1 MKNRNEPVNSN
12 IKFKFRMKFKST
24 LAAANTWKKAAAIQ
38 ARPVSTQHHLSQQQQ
53 QQQQN
58 VVEEM
63 EHSQMLMRERRKSAS
78 KNAFC
83 PPPNSSTNISPSSNN
98 NNNNKSSPVKQNK
111 KSSSSNHHN
120 NTSPSTISSGSSLL
134 ARNKNDSEKCRE
146 IRDLHNSMERQRRV
160 EQRNHLAYLKKQVP
174 EVADVDKASKL
185 TILRKAMEYCHLLAN
200 IDTRVRKERERELN
214 RNQVLKK
221 KLLELSQKLD
231 SRRVTHSGRVASG
244 WNNIRY

>member
-53 QQQQN
+53 QQQQQQQN

-83 PPPNSSTNISPSSNN
+83 PPPSSTNISPSSNN
-98 NNNNKSSPVKQNK
+98 NNNKSSPVKQK
-111 KSSSSNHHN
+111 KSSSNHN
-120 NTSPSTISSGSSLL
+120 NTSPTSISSGSSLL

>member
-98 NNNNKSSPVKQNK
+98 NNNNKSSPVKQK
-111 KSSSSNHHN
+111 KSSSNHHN
-120 NTSPSTISSGSSLL
+120 NTSPSTVSSGSSLL